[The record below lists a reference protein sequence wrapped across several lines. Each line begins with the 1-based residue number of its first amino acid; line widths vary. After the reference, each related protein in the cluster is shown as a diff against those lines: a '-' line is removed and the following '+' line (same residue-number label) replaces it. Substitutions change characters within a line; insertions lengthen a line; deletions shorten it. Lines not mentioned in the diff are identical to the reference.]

1 MKLSV
6 QVLVC
11 GAEVYHRPYGFEK
24 RELAGWAEAVE
35 CAKRTLQQKHGLDCS
50 DADASL

>member
-1 MKLSV
+1 MERSV
-6 QVLVC
+6 EFLVGSSEGDHC
-11 GAEVYHRPYGFEK
+11 LYGLE
-24 RELAGWAEAVE
+24 EGDLAGWAEAVE